1 MTTPFHDSLE
11 PITTRVVVTTEF
23 ETWMFWEHARMID
36 PPGMEHATFLHA
48 TRHKDGTVDVTL
60 EIPRAALDYL
70 IAAVGREYALSA
82 LEECLRQDAAEI
94 IEAADLEDALRLIPV
109 TEAVP
114 LFNDD
119 TFAVSWSA
127 SDAVMVFEAIGKAEN
142 DLQHVRLARME
153 REGDKL
159 LLAVTLPPHLAEE
172 IRATSPSKAE
182 AGFPDA
188 VLDRLVALM
197 QEGPFDAW
205 PDDVRLPDSD
215 ETIPF

>member
-1 MTTPFHDSLE
+1 MPNSIREAKE
-11 PITTRVVVTTEF
+11 PITTRVVVKTEF
-23 ETWMFWEHARMID
+23 ETWMSWEHARMID
-36 PPGMEHATFLHA
+36 PRGMENATFLHA
-48 TRHKDGTVDVTL
+48 TVHEDRIVDVTL
-60 EIPRAALDYL
+60 EVPQAHLDYL
-70 IAAVGREYALSA
+70 ISSVGREYALSA

-94 IEAADLEDALRLIPV
+94 IEAADLEDALRLISV

-114 LFNDD
+114 PLNDD

-142 DLQHVRLARME
+142 DLHHVKVARMGRDGE
-153 REGDKL
+153 KL
-159 LLAVTLPPHLAEE
+159 LLAVTLPPVLAEE
-172 IRATSPSKAE
+172 VRATGPSNAE

-205 PDDVRLPDSD
+205 PDDVRLTDSD